1 MAFDLQTVLIEKINE
16 AHLRAYCVRFDFG
29 ECQIEALAEILMD
42 ALVDYAFG
50 FHTGILEK

>member
-29 ECQIEALAEILMD
+29 ECKGLAKTVE
-42 ALVDYAFG
+42 Y
-50 FHTGILEK
+50 